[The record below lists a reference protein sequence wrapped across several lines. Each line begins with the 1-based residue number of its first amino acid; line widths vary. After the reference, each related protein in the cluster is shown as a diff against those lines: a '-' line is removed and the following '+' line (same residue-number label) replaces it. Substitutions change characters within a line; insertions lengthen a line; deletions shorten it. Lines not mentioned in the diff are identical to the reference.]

1 MSDDIGDV
9 AVEAAKTAANPYRWA
24 VALVCVAVVVGGFL
38 YYRHSLIQEGVK
50 RERTETQ
57 NQAKKQIDRA
67 QEQTLE
73 WKVQANEVDAK
84 NQELQDKLKTLS
96 ASNKSRAAGLQ
107 QSAPSAQRMAGA
119 SAETCGANAAEAES
133 DLGECAVRY
142 SALGDAA
149 AEAAGKAWEFH
160 DKWPAYTEFQ
170 GRLETFKT
178 QLKGNP

>member
-1 MSDDIGDV
+1 MMWLSLLTNKWVQRG
-9 AVEAAKTAANPYRWA
+9 
-24 VALVCVAVVVGGFL
+24 ALVLALIAAFL
-38 YYRHSLIQEGVK
+38 WYRHSLIQEGIE
-50 RERTETQ
+50 RE
-57 NQAKKQIDRA
+57 QAKVA
-67 QEQTLE
+67 QAVAEQKALADAQVKT
-73 WKVQANEVDAK
+73 WKEQANEVDAK

-119 SAETCGANAAEAES
+119 SAETCGANAAEAEH